1 MRFLRR
7 LAVVT
12 AMVAVVTGIGL
23 AWNHFD
29 PASLIGGVPGASNL
43 SLRNPAARTKGVQVV
58 RPVKGHDR
66 RIIVLPP
73 GTAPP
78 RHLSKNV
85 IIVSLRPMD
94 LGLNSM
100 FERVD
105 WPYLTHTV
113 VIEAGAIAIVVFTGR
128 LRRRARRTWRA
139 YARRYGER
147 ANQGTD
153 TGG

>member
-12 AMVAVVTGIGL
+12 LMVAVVTGIGL

-29 PASLIGGVPGASNL
+29 PASLIGGLSGASQV
-43 SLRNPAARTKGVQVV
+43 SLRDPASRTKGIEVV
-58 RPVKGHDR
+58 RPDKGHDR

-73 GTAPP
+73 GTKPP
-78 RHLSKNV
+78 RNLPRNV
-85 IIVSLRPMD
+85 IVVNPRPMD

-113 VIEAGAIAIVVFTGR
+113 VIEAGVIAIVVFLDR

-147 ANQGTD
+147 ASEGAD